1 MILTKE
7 QLHDALVERHGA
19 DIQAKLDKA
28 CVGIAGLGGLGSNLA
43 IFLARL
49 GVGHLILV
57 DFDVVDITNLNRQHY
72 TKKDLGIP
80 KTLALVEQLE
90 AINPY
95 LTYETY
101 TERVVP
107 SNVERLFSGCDV
119 VVEAFDK
126 PDQKA
131 MLLENLLTR
140 LPEKPVVS
148 GSGMAGYGSA
158 NLIKTEKRFGHVYL
172 CGDGTSDVADDL
184 IVNID
189 CFSLKDLLC
198 VLRTEAAAFIL
209 RSPLFF
215 RLIGTAVCTLDSL
228 DRNFAAAER
237 ARFGGRRSGCF
248 GLLAE
253 AGQLV
258 DRLEQTEQHERH
270 NEEVDDRGNERTV
283 AQLDRAEHKYKAA
296 QIGAAEQT
304 DDRIDKVFGQQGD
317 NAGESAADDNTD
329 RHVHHVAAQREG
341 FELFD
346 KLFHFY
352 VPLSYLY
359 YQFTRFP

>member
-72 TKKDLGIP
+72 TMKDLGIP

-107 SNVERLFSGCDV
+107 SN
-119 VVEAFDK
+119 VEAFDK

-172 CGDGTSDVADDL
+172 CGDGTSDVADGL
-184 IVNID
+184 GLMAPRVAV
-189 CFSLKDLLC
+189 CSAHEGTM
-198 VLRTEAAAFIL
+198 VLRL
-209 RSPLFF
+209 
-215 RLIGTAVCTLDSL
+215 LIG
-228 DRNFAAAER
+228 E
-237 ARFGGRRSGCF
+237 
-248 GLLAE
+248 
-253 AGQLV
+253 
-258 DRLEQTEQHERH
+258 TE
-270 NEEVDDRGNERTV
+270 
-283 AQLDRAEHKYKAA
+283 
-296 QIGAAEQT
+296 
-304 DDRIDKVFGQQGD
+304 
-317 NAGESAADDNTD
+317 
-329 RHVHHVAAQREG
+329 
-341 FELFD
+341 
-346 KLFHFY
+346 
-352 VPLSYLY
+352 P
-359 YQFTRFP
+359 

>member
-1 MILTKE
+1 MTHWWNATARIFRLSWTRRVS
-7 QLHDALVERHGA
+7 ALRVWA
-19 DIQAKLDKA
+19 
-28 CVGIAGLGGLGSNLA
+28 LGGLGSNLA

-72 TKKDLGIP
+72 TMKDLGIP

-148 GSGMAGYGSA
+148 GSGMAGYVTA
-158 NLIKTEKRFGHVYL
+158 NLDQDRKTLRPCVPLRRRYKR
-172 CGDGTSDVADDL
+172 CSRRSRSDGAARSGLLGTRRHDGAAPAHWRNGA
-184 IVNID
+184 VNR
-189 CFSLKDLLC
+189 KW
-198 VLRTEAAAFIL
+198 RTEAAVFH
-209 RSPLFF
+209 SPLSII
-215 RLIGTAVCTLDSL
+215 LSA
-228 DRNFAAAER
+228 DRNHQ
-237 ARFGGRRSGCF
+237 C
-248 GLLAE
+248 
-253 AGQLV
+253 
-258 DRLEQTEQHERH
+258 
-270 NEEVDDRGNERTV
+270 
-283 AQLDRAEHKYKAA
+283 
-296 QIGAAEQT
+296 
-304 DDRIDKVFGQQGD
+304 
-317 NAGESAADDNTD
+317 
-329 RHVHHVAAQREG
+329 VHI
-341 FELFD
+341 
-346 KLFHFY
+346 
-352 VPLSYLY
+352 
-359 YQFTRFP
+359 

>member
-72 TKKDLGIP
+72 TMKDLGSP
-80 KTLALVEQLE
+80 KRLELVEQIE
-90 AINPY
+90 GINPY
-95 LTYETY
+95 RNYGTYCEW
-101 TERVVP
+101 VIP
-107 SNVERLFSGCDV
+107 SN
-119 VVEAFDK
+119 VEAFDK

-172 CGDGTSDVADDL
+172 CGDGTSDVADGL
-184 IVNID
+184 GLMAPRVAV
-189 CFSLKDLLC
+189 CSAHEGTM
-198 VLRTEAAAFIL
+198 VLRL
-209 RSPLFF
+209 
-215 RLIGTAVCTLDSL
+215 LIG
-228 DRNFAAAER
+228 E
-237 ARFGGRRSGCF
+237 
-248 GLLAE
+248 
-253 AGQLV
+253 
-258 DRLEQTEQHERH
+258 TE
-270 NEEVDDRGNERTV
+270 
-283 AQLDRAEHKYKAA
+283 
-296 QIGAAEQT
+296 
-304 DDRIDKVFGQQGD
+304 
-317 NAGESAADDNTD
+317 
-329 RHVHHVAAQREG
+329 
-341 FELFD
+341 
-346 KLFHFY
+346 
-352 VPLSYLY
+352 P
-359 YQFTRFP
+359 

>member
-7 QLHDALVERHGA
+7 QLHAALVERHGA

-57 DFDVVDITNLNRQHY
+57 DFDVVDITNLNR
-72 TKKDLGIP
+72 
-80 KTLALVEQLE
+80 EQLE

-172 CGDGTSDVADDL
+172 CGDGTSDVADGL
-184 IVNID
+184 GLMAPRVAV
-189 CFSLKDLLC
+189 CSAHEGTM
-198 VLRTEAAAFIL
+198 VLRL
-209 RSPLFF
+209 
-215 RLIGTAVCTLDSL
+215 LIG
-228 DRNFAAAER
+228 E
-237 ARFGGRRSGCF
+237 
-248 GLLAE
+248 
-253 AGQLV
+253 
-258 DRLEQTEQHERH
+258 TE
-270 NEEVDDRGNERTV
+270 
-283 AQLDRAEHKYKAA
+283 
-296 QIGAAEQT
+296 
-304 DDRIDKVFGQQGD
+304 
-317 NAGESAADDNTD
+317 
-329 RHVHHVAAQREG
+329 
-341 FELFD
+341 
-346 KLFHFY
+346 
-352 VPLSYLY
+352 P
-359 YQFTRFP
+359 

>member
-72 TKKDLGIP
+72 TMKDLGIP

-148 GSGMAGYGSA
+148 GSGETRPTRMP
-158 NLIKTEKRFGHVYL
+158 
-172 CGDGTSDVADDL
+172 
-184 IVNID
+184 
-189 CFSLKDLLC
+189 
-198 VLRTEAAAFIL
+198 AAVQAA
-209 RSPLFF
+209 SPLA
-215 RLIGTAVCTLDSL
+215 RAQTTGRPPSQCCRCNPAKGPIRRRAGAGAPAG
-228 DRNFAAAER
+228 RAASAP
-237 ARFGGRRSGCF
+237 A
-248 GLLAE
+248 LA
-253 AGQLV
+253 
-258 DRLEQTEQHERH
+258 
-270 NEEVDDRGNERTV
+270 
-283 AQLDRAEHKYKAA
+283 
-296 QIGAAEQT
+296 
-304 DDRIDKVFGQQGD
+304 
-317 NAGESAADDNTD
+317 
-329 RHVHHVAAQREG
+329 
-341 FELFD
+341 
-346 KLFHFY
+346 
-352 VPLSYLY
+352 
-359 YQFTRFP
+359 

>member
-72 TKKDLGIP
+72 TMKDLGIP

-126 PDQKA
+126 PD
-131 MLLENLLTR
+131 
-140 LPEKPVVS
+140 VS

-172 CGDGTSDVADDL
+172 CGDGTSDVADGL
-184 IVNID
+184 GLMAPRVAV
-189 CFSLKDLLC
+189 CSAHEGTM
-198 VLRTEAAAFIL
+198 VLRL
-209 RSPLFF
+209 
-215 RLIGTAVCTLDSL
+215 LIG
-228 DRNFAAAER
+228 E
-237 ARFGGRRSGCF
+237 
-248 GLLAE
+248 
-253 AGQLV
+253 
-258 DRLEQTEQHERH
+258 TE
-270 NEEVDDRGNERTV
+270 
-283 AQLDRAEHKYKAA
+283 
-296 QIGAAEQT
+296 
-304 DDRIDKVFGQQGD
+304 
-317 NAGESAADDNTD
+317 
-329 RHVHHVAAQREG
+329 
-341 FELFD
+341 
-346 KLFHFY
+346 
-352 VPLSYLY
+352 P
-359 YQFTRFP
+359 

>member
-72 TKKDLGIP
+72 TMKDLGIP

-119 VVEAFDK
+119 VVEA
-126 PDQKA
+126 
-131 MLLENLLTR
+131 L
-140 LPEKPVVS
+140 EKPVVS

-172 CGDGTSDVADDL
+172 CGDGTSDVADGL
-184 IVNID
+184 GLMAPRVAV
-189 CFSLKDLLC
+189 CSAHEGTM
-198 VLRTEAAAFIL
+198 VLRL
-209 RSPLFF
+209 
-215 RLIGTAVCTLDSL
+215 LIG
-228 DRNFAAAER
+228 E
-237 ARFGGRRSGCF
+237 
-248 GLLAE
+248 
-253 AGQLV
+253 
-258 DRLEQTEQHERH
+258 TE
-270 NEEVDDRGNERTV
+270 
-283 AQLDRAEHKYKAA
+283 
-296 QIGAAEQT
+296 
-304 DDRIDKVFGQQGD
+304 
-317 NAGESAADDNTD
+317 
-329 RHVHHVAAQREG
+329 
-341 FELFD
+341 
-346 KLFHFY
+346 
-352 VPLSYLY
+352 P
-359 YQFTRFP
+359 

>member
-72 TKKDLGIP
+72 TMKDLGIP

-131 MLLENLLTR
+131 MLLELFR
-140 LPEKPVVS
+140 LPEKRIGRPAV
-148 GSGMAGYGSA
+148 
-158 NLIKTEKRFGHVYL
+158 NKTLILPASTARPDVL
-172 CGDGTSDVADDL
+172 LGTR
-184 IVNID
+184 NH
-189 CFSLKDLLC
+189 LLC
-198 VLRTEAAAFIL
+198 SFANRNGEQKPAS
-209 RSPLFF
+209 SPHYSSAEESL
-215 RLIGTAVCTLDSL
+215 TA
-228 DRNFAAAER
+228 
-237 ARFGGRRSGCF
+237 
-248 GLLAE
+248 
-253 AGQLV
+253 
-258 DRLEQTEQHERH
+258 
-270 NEEVDDRGNERTV
+270 
-283 AQLDRAEHKYKAA
+283 
-296 QIGAAEQT
+296 
-304 DDRIDKVFGQQGD
+304 
-317 NAGESAADDNTD
+317 
-329 RHVHHVAAQREG
+329 
-341 FELFD
+341 
-346 KLFHFY
+346 
-352 VPLSYLY
+352 
-359 YQFTRFP
+359 

>member
-72 TKKDLGIP
+72 TMKDLGIP
-80 KTLALVEQLE
+80 KTHALVVQLE

-140 LPEKPVVS
+140 LPDAAAV
-148 GSGMAGYGSA
+148 
-158 NLIKTEKRFGHVYL
+158 
-172 CGDGTSDVADDL
+172 
-184 IVNID
+184 
-189 CFSLKDLLC
+189 LKNAPQAMDLLNE
-198 VLRTEAAAFIL
+198 T
-209 RSPLFF
+209 
-215 RLIGTAVCTLDSL
+215 T
-228 DRNFAAAER
+228 FASNLYE
-237 ARFGGRRSGCF
+237 SI
-248 GLLAE
+248 
-253 AGQLV
+253 
-258 DRLEQTEQHERH
+258 LEQKNSVSYVHEYR
-270 NEEVDDRGNERTV
+270 
-283 AQLDRAEHKYKAA
+283 Q
-296 QIGAAEQT
+296 QI
-304 DDRIDKVFGQQGD
+304 IIV
-317 NAGESAADDNTD
+317 
-329 RHVHHVAAQREG
+329 
-341 FELFD
+341 
-346 KLFHFY
+346 
-352 VPLSYLY
+352 
-359 YQFTRFP
+359 

>member
-43 IFLARL
+43 IFLVRL

-72 TKKDLGIP
+72 TMKDLGIP

-131 MLLENLLTR
+131 MLVRELLSQC
-140 LPEKPVVS
+140 PETTVIS
-148 GSGMAGYGSA
+148 GNGMAG
-158 NLIKTEKRFGHVYL
+158 
-172 CGDGTSDVADDL
+172 CGDVNEIRTAQVMRRLYVCGDRKTDVGNGT
-184 IVNID
+184 
-189 CFSLKDLLC
+189 
-198 VLRTEAAAFIL
+198 
-209 RSPLFF
+209 
-215 RLIGTAVCTLDSL
+215 
-228 DRNFAAAER
+228 
-237 ARFGGRRSGCF
+237 
-248 GLLAE
+248 GLMAP
-253 AGQLV
+253 
-258 DRLEQTEQHERH
+258 R
-270 NEEVDDRGNERTV
+270 
-283 AQLDRAEHKYKAA
+283 
-296 QIGAAEQT
+296 
-304 DDRIDKVFGQQGD
+304 
-317 NAGESAADDNTD
+317 
-329 RHVHHVAAQREG
+329 VAACASHQANKVIQLLMEA
-341 FELFD
+341 
-346 KLFHFY
+346 
-352 VPLSYLY
+352 
-359 YQFTRFP
+359 

>member
-72 TKKDLGIP
+72 TMKDLGIP

-131 MLLENLLTR
+131 MLVRELLSQC
-140 LPEKPVVS
+140 PETTVVS
-148 GSGMAGYGSA
+148 GNGMAG
-158 NLIKTEKRFGHVYL
+158 
-172 CGDGTSDVADDL
+172 CGD
-184 IVNID
+184 VNEI
-189 CFSLKDLLC
+189 
-198 VLRTEAAAFIL
+198 RT
-209 RSPLFF
+209 
-215 RLIGTAVCTLDSL
+215 
-228 DRNFAAAER
+228 
-237 ARFGGRRSGCF
+237 
-248 GLLAE
+248 
-253 AGQLV
+253 
-258 DRLEQTEQHERH
+258 
-270 NEEVDDRGNERTV
+270 
-283 AQLDRAEHKYKAA
+283 A
-296 QIGAAEQT
+296 QIMRRLYVCGDRKT
-304 DDRIDKVFGQQGD
+304 DVGNGTGLMAPR
-317 NAGESAADDNTD
+317 
-329 RHVHHVAAQREG
+329 VAACAAHQANKVIQLLMEA
-341 FELFD
+341 
-346 KLFHFY
+346 
-352 VPLSYLY
+352 
-359 YQFTRFP
+359 